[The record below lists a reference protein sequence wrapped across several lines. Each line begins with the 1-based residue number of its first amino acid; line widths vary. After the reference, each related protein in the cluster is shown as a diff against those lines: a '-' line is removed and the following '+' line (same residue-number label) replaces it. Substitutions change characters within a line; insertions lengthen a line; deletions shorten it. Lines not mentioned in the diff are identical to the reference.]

1 MEQTIAN
8 VDKVLIIATP
18 EYKKRADKRE
28 RGVGYETSLIAD
40 DIIKDLNRLEFLP
53 F

>member
-18 EYKKRADKRE
+18 EYKKRADNRE
-28 RGVGYETSLIAD
+28 RGVGWKIHS
-40 DIIKDLNRLEFLP
+40 K
-53 F
+53 